1 MKLTELIVLYFC
13 RFASFNKSAD
23 CDRSQDPWALE
34 ATFSSQ
40 EGVGKDEKFAPIAKL
55 ESLDEL
61 DLVSFKKSS
70 STTTPPDSQ
79 Q

>member
-1 MKLTELIVLYFC
+1 MP

-23 CDRSQDPWALE
+23 CDRPQDPWALE
-34 ATFSSQ
+34 ASLSSQ
-40 EGVGKDEKFAPIAKL
+40 EQGAGAAAKDEKFAPIAKL

-70 STTTPPDSQ
+70 PTTTPPETEQ
-79 Q
+79 